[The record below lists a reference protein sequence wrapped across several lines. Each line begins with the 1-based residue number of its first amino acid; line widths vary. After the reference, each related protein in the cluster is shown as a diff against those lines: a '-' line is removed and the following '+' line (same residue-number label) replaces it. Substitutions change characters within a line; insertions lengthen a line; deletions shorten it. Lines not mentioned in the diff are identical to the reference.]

1 MHAAIRTLGLLFLL
15 VCAGPALAAEPVFP
29 DRARAAVVDA
39 AAVIPD
45 EAEAA
50 LARRIV
56 EWNRA
61 TGHQLVVATVPSLQG
76 LEVQDYATRLL
87 RHWGLG
93 RAGAH
98 DGILLL
104 LAPNERQ
111 IRIEAAYGV
120 ESVLTDALSG
130 RIIHETIRP
139 KVRAGDVAGALD
151 DGVTRI
157 MAAVAQA
164 DGAAAAP
171 PQPPARP
178 FPWLKWLLIL
188 VGLGFLLLFLW
199 PVFELWVYI
208 WPFYVLMPARVQRT
222 KAGWAAEEAEAN
234 RRENDRR
241 RRAAVAPATKTK
253 RSRGGAAAAAG
264 YAGSDALAALRD
276 RAESNDDSGS
286 SYDGGGGAYDSGFDS
301 GGGSSGGGGADE
313 SY

>member
-15 VCAGPALAAEPVFP
+15 VCAGRALAAEPVFP

-50 LARRIV
+50 LARRIL

-76 LEVQDYATRLL
+76 LEIQDYANRLL

-93 RAGAH
+93 RAGAN
-98 DGILLL
+98 DGIILL
-104 LAPNERQ
+104 LAPNERKV
-111 IRIEAAYGV
+111 RIEVGYGL
-120 ESVLTDALSG
+120 ESVLTDAHSIT
-130 RIIHETIRP
+130 IIRESIQPRL
-139 KVRAGDVAGALD
+139 RAGDVARALD
-151 DGVTRI
+151 DGATRI
-157 MAAVAQA
+157 MAAASQA

-171 PQPPARP
+171 PRPPARP
-178 FPWLKWLLIL
+178 FPWLKWLLIV

-208 WPFYVLMPARVQRT
+208 WPFYVLMPGRVQRA
-222 KAGWAAEEAEAN
+222 KAKWAAEEAEAN

-241 RRAAVAPATKTK
+241 RRAAAAPPTKTK
-253 RSRGGAAAAAG
+253 RSRGGSAAAAG
-264 YAGSDALAALRD
+264 YAGSDALASLRD
-276 RAESNDDSGS
+276 RADSSSDSSS
-286 SYDGGGGAYDSGFDS
+286 SYDSGGSYDSGFDS
-301 GGGSSGGGGADE
+301 GGGSSGGGGADD

>member
-1 MHAAIRTLGLLFLL
+1 MHAAIRTVGLLVLL
-15 VCAGPALAAEPVFP
+15 VCARPALAAEPVFP

-50 LARRIV
+50 LAGRIL

-76 LEVQDYATRLL
+76 LEIQEYSTELL
-87 RHWGLG
+87 RHWRLG
-93 RAGAH
+93 RADAN
-98 DGILLL
+98 DGIILL

-111 IRIEAAYGV
+111 IRIEVAYGL
-120 ESVLTDALSG
+120 ESVLTDALSS
-130 RIIHETIRP
+130 RIIRETIRP
-139 KVRAGDVAGALD
+139 KLRTGDVAGALD

-157 MAAVAQA
+157 MAAATQA
-164 DGAAAAP
+164 EGAAAAP

-178 FPWLKWLLIL
+178 FAWLKWLLIL
-188 VGLGFLLLFLW
+188 VGFGFLILFLW
-199 PVFELWVYI
+199 PVFELWVHI
-208 WPFYVLMPARVQRT
+208 WPFYVLMPERVRRT
-222 KAGWAAEEAEAN
+222 KARWAAEEAEAN

-241 RRAAVAPATKTK
+241 RRAAAAPRTKTK
-253 RSRGGAAAAAG
+253 RSRRGAAATAG

-276 RAESNDDSGS
+276 RAESSSDSGS
-286 SYDGGGGAYDSGFDS
+286 SYDSGGGSSDSGFDS
-301 GGGSSGGGGADE
+301 GGGSSGGGGADD